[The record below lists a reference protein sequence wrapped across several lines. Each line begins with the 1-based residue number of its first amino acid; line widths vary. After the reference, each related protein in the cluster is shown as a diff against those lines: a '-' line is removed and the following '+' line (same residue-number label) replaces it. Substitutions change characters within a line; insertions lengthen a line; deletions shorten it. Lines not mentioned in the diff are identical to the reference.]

1 MEQQNRIDG
10 KEIKCDFCLIYVY
23 KLIIVKKEIKIFVLR
38 LEIQK
43 YMYKHLS
50 MEYLMVNISLKSQ
63 NIVVFRSF
71 LTSMRFPDLATQNQT
86 DADIPDHSPHK
97 VI

>member
-23 KLIIVKKEIKIFVLR
+23 KLIIVKKEIKIFFLR

-43 YMYKHLS
+43 YI
-50 MEYLMVNISLKSQ
+50 NICPWNTLW
-63 NIVVFRSF
+63 
-71 LTSMRFPDLATQNQT
+71 
-86 DADIPDHSPHK
+86 
-97 VI
+97 